1 MFVLTLALLLAPGLR
16 QEVTITAT
24 VRATVVILRP
34 APTVY
39 KCSGQLPPFLPA
51 GWRQVVV
58 ARINSNGPLERFVGT
73 ADGKGNVI
81 VNGVSVTPG
90 KDGVR

>member
-1 MFVLTLALLLAPGLR
+1 
-16 QEVTITAT
+16 
-24 VRATVVILRP
+24 
-34 APTVY
+34 
-39 KCSGQLPPFLPA
+39 
-51 GWRQVVV
+51 VVV